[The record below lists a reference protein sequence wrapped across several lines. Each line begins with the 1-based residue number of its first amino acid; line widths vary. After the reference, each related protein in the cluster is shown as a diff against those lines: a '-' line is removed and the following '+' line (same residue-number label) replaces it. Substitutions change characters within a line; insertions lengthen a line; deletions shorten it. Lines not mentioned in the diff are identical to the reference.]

1 MWPSLQTTDFPPRH
15 GTTHFQLFRTAAPG
29 IRPQC
34 LFFAPCHCSPC
45 VSGIFPSH
53 EKENHLRY
61 GFGFWYWMI
70 MTSIAQWF
78 SYTDNSSRSH
88 QRGAIVST
96 KGWQLLSEA
105 NPFTFTCITVAELP
119 IAHCSNVLS
128 WMQPRC

>member
-29 IRPQC
+29 IRAQC

-45 VSGIFPSH
+45 VSSIFPSH

-88 QRGAIVST
+88 QRGAVVST